1 MEPQPHTPS
10 GDEPGALPGFV
21 DRAEP
26 DRFCDLVLTGGV
38 TSSIAYP
45 GAVHALG
52 SVFRFNGIGGSSSG
66 GGTAALAAAAEYRR
80 RQGSPEGFRQ
90 MLTRTAEV
98 AECFEGRTGLEW
110 LFQPDAGMQRLFDA
124 IVPGVAAP
132 TDKAGAVLRALA
144 CGYGPLALVPAA
156 GLGSV
161 AYLALASHFP
171 ASWLGALAGLGL
183 VVLALAA
190 GTMVA
195 GLALWRDLRRLA
207 AADHGLCSGLARQ
220 PNAPREP
227 ITPWLHGLIQRVAGR
242 APDEAPLTFADLHGA
257 PGGPA
262 QALSDGSSASARS
275 IDLRMFSADVT
286 RGLPLQLPLPDP
298 APELAAETALGT
310 ALGTAPG
317 AAPDT
322 APTALDDTALYFL
335 EQEMATLFP
344 ADVVKHLMT
353 VSTPAPRQG
362 LCVAGGPG
370 APALSAF
377 RRLPGAQLPVIV
389 AARMTV
395 SFPVLFRAVPLWAV
409 SRPAARA
416 GEPPRPPELR
426 RCLFSDGGLISA
438 FPMHLFDSLLPS
450 WPTFGIAL
458 HPLGG
463 ADLDALPAHEVGRV
477 HVATQADDLGP
488 ERWDTPSRPP
498 ARVGDL
504 FGFAAALLATVTG
517 WNDNAVRR
525 MAGVRDRVAHVSL
538 RPDVGGLNIRMTPR
552 RIRQLARLG
561 GEAGYALLRR
571 YVLDIGPDG
580 HARGWSEHRW
590 TRFALLAESLARA
603 GEGLGWSALRAPHAP
618 PLHRQIERAQRNAP
632 LAHDES
638 LAGRRHRRRAT
649 LLAHEAAALQGL
661 LQALQAAEPALARAA
676 GSVPDAPGP
685 PPELRQRPPL

>member
-1 MEPQPHTPS
+1 MEQQPNTPP
-10 GDEPGALPGFV
+10 GDERGNLPGFV

-80 RQGSPEGFRQ
+80 RHGSPEGFRQ
-90 MLTRTAEV
+90 LLSGTAEV

-124 IVPGVAAP
+124 IVPGVIAP
-132 TDKAGAVLRALA
+132 EGKGLALGRALLSS
-144 CGYGPLALVPAA
+144 YGAMALVPSA
-156 GLGSV
+156 GVGSV
-161 AYLALASHFP
+161 GYLALAGQFP
-171 ASWLGALAGLGL
+171 GSWPGILAGLGL
-183 VVLALAA
+183 VALTLLGAAVAA
-190 GTMVA
+190 GLML
-195 GLALWRDLRRLA
+195 GRDLRRLA

-242 APDEAPLTFADLHGA
+242 APGEPPLTFADLHAA

-262 QALSDGSSASARS
+262 QVLSDGATVGARS

-298 APELAAETALGT
+298 EAGTDPEAP
-310 ALGTAPG
+310 
-317 AAPDT
+317 
-322 APTALDDTALYFL
+322 DDTALYFL
-335 EQEMATLFP
+335 PREMAALFP
-344 ADVVKHLMT
+344 ADVVAHLLA
-353 VSTPAPRQG
+353 VAAPAQG
-362 LCVAGGPG
+362 RELRVAGGAG
-370 APALSAF
+370 APALSEF

-416 GEPPRPPELR
+416 GQLPPPELR

-438 FPMHLFDSLLPS
+438 FPMHLFDSLLPA

-458 HPLGG
+458 HPLG
-463 ADLDALPAHEVGRV
+463 ADDLASLPDDEVGRV

-498 ARVGDL
+498 GRAADL
-504 FGFAAALLATVTG
+504 AGFAGAMLSTVTG

-538 RPDVGGLNIRMTPR
+538 RPDVGGLNIRMTPT

-561 GEAGYALLRR
+561 GDAGYALLRR
-571 YVLDIGPDG
+571 YVLDIGPGG

-590 TRFALLAESLARA
+590 TRLALLAQSLAQA
-603 GEGLGWSALRAPHAP
+603 GEGLGWSALRAPHAE
-618 PLHRQIERAQRNAP
+618 PLPRQIERAQRSAP
-632 LAHDES
+632 LAPGES
-638 LAGRRHRRRAT
+638 PAGRRQRRRAT

-661 LQALQAAEPALARAA
+661 LQALQAAEPALARGA
-676 GSVPDAPGP
+676 GAVPDAPGP

>member
-1 MEPQPHTPS
+1 MEPQPKTPS

-52 SVFRFNGIGGSSSG
+52 SVFRFSGIGGSSSG

-80 RQGSPEGFRQ
+80 RRGSPEGFRQ
-90 MLTRTAEV
+90 LLSGTAEV

-124 IVPGVAAP
+124 IVPGVTAP
-132 TDKAGAVLRALA
+132 EGKGLAVLRALLSR
-144 CGYGPLALVPAA
+144 YGFVALVPAA

-161 AYLALASHFP
+161 VYLALASHFP
-171 ASWLGALAGLGL
+171 GSWPGILAGLGL
-183 VVLALAA
+183 VALTLAGTAVAA
-190 GTMVA
+190 G
-195 GLALWRDLRRLA
+195 LLLWRDLRRLA
-207 AADHGLCSGLARQ
+207 ANDHGLCSGLARQ

-242 APDEAPLTFADLHGA
+242 APGEPPLTFADLHGA

-262 QALSDGSSASARS
+262 QALNDGSSASARS

-298 APELAAETALGT
+298 AAETAPGT
-310 ALGTAPG
+310 AL
-317 AAPDT
+317 DT
-322 APTALDDTALYFL
+322 TQTALDDTALYFL

-344 ADVVKHLMT
+344 ADVVNHLKA
-353 VSTPAPRQG
+353 VSPKEPLKG
-362 LCVAGGPG
+362 LCVAGGPD
-370 APALSAF
+370 APALSEF

-416 GEPPRPPELR
+416 GEEPRPPELR

-438 FPMHLFDSLLPS
+438 FPMHLFDSLLPT

-458 HPLGG
+458 HPLGR

-477 HVATQADDLGP
+477 HVATRADDLGP
-488 ERWDTPSRPP
+488 ERWDTPSGPP
-498 ARVGDL
+498 ARVDDL
-504 FGFAAALLATVTG
+504 VGFAAAMLSTVTG

-538 RPDVGGLNIRMTPR
+538 RPDVGGLNIRMTPG

-590 TRFALLAESLARA
+590 TRFALLAQSLARA
-603 GEGLGWSALRAPHAP
+603 GEGLGWSALRAPHAE
-618 PLHRQIERAQRNAP
+618 PLPRQIERAQRSAP
-632 LAHDES
+632 LAHGES
-638 LAGRRHRRRAT
+638 PAGRRHRRRAT

-661 LQALQAAEPALARAA
+661 LQALQAAEPALARGA

>member
-1 MEPQPHTPS
+1 M
-10 GDEPGALPGFV
+10 
-21 DRAEP
+21 
-26 DRFCDLVLTGGV
+26 LTGGV

-45 GAVHALG
+45 GAIFALG

-80 RQGSPEGFRQ
+80 RRGSPEGFRQ
-90 MLTRTAEV
+90 MLDGTAEV
-98 AECFEGRTGLEW
+98 ADCFAGRTGLEW

-124 IVPGVAAP
+124 IVPGVTAP
-132 TDKAGAVLRALA
+132 EGKATALA
-144 CGYGPLALVPAA
+144 RGLLSSYGILTLLPAA
-156 GLGSV
+156 GLCCV
-161 AYLALASHFP
+161 VYLALASQFP
-171 ASWLGALAGLGL
+171 GSWAGLLAGLGL
-183 VVLALAA
+183 VTVALLGAA
-190 GTMVA
+190 VA
-195 GLALWRDLRRLA
+195 FALLLMRDLRRLA

-220 PNAPREP
+220 PAAPREP
-227 ITPWLHGLIQRVAGR
+227 ITPWLHGLIQRVAGC
-242 APDEAPLTFADLHGA
+242 APGEPPLTFADLHAA

-262 QALSDGSSASARS
+262 QAVNDGSAASARS

-298 APELAAETALGT
+298 VAGTDPAE
-310 ALGTAPG
+310 
-317 AAPDT
+317 
-322 APTALDDTALYFL
+322 LDDAALYFL
-335 EQEMATLFP
+335 PRELAALFP
-344 ADVVKHLMT
+344 ADVMAHLLAVAQPVKEPDL
-353 VSTPAPRQG
+353 R
-362 LCVAGGPG
+362 VAG
-370 APALSAF
+370 APALSEF

-416 GEPPRPPELR
+416 GETPPPPELR

-438 FPMHLFDSLLPS
+438 FPMHLFDSLLPA

-458 HPLGG
+458 HPLGA
-463 ADLDALPAHEVGRV
+463 ADLDALPENEVGRV
-477 HVATQADDLGP
+477 HVATRADDLGP
-488 ERWDTPSRPP
+488 ERWDTPSRPS
-498 ARVGDL
+498 AGMRDL
-504 FGFAAALLATVTG
+504 FGFAGAMLATVTG

-538 RPDVGGLNIRMTPR
+538 RPDVGGLNIRMTSPR
-552 RIRQLARLG
+552 IKQLARLG
-561 GEAGYALLRR
+561 GEAGSALLRR

-590 TRFALLAESLARA
+590 TRFALLAQSLAKA
-603 GEGLGWSALRAPHAP
+603 GDGLGWSALRAPHAE
-618 PLHRQIERAQRNAP
+618 PLPRQIERAQRSAP
-632 LAHDES
+632 LAPGE
-638 LAGRRHRRRAT
+638 LPAGRRQRRRAT

-661 LQALQAAEPALARAA
+661 LQALQAAEPALARGA